1 MSHEESKF
9 ITIAVPQAEVYTF
22 IYANRKYATWYHN
35 KNVHVGTFHKKR
47 NTQRHVCFK
56 TYSTWDIM
64 SGAKR
69 VFGFFP
75 GADKRICGMFV
86 GFDRVT
92 AFLTLNVCWVAL
104 KLMLCDVLKYL
115 PFALHLN
122 LPNSMNKSECDIAN
136 KSF

>member
-35 KNVHVGTFHKKR
+35 KNVHVGTFSQEAKYAAPCVF
-47 NTQRHVCFK
+47 Q
-56 TYSTWDIM
+56 DIFNVKYPL

-75 GADKRICGMFV
+75 GADKC
-86 GFDRVT
+86 
-92 AFLTLNVCWVAL
+92 
-104 KLMLCDVLKYL
+104 MLSGAKTNDVWCFKITYH
-115 PFALHLN
+115 LHYT
-122 LPNSMNKSECDIAN
+122 
-136 KSF
+136 